1 MYPLELCIYIY
12 IYIYIVRE
20 MYLDQL
26 YALGVSWL
34 NLYCKRWEMMRRDVA
49 LDFQASNLFT
59 ELSVTDLHQG
69 LPYKTKKE
77 KRKTQ

>member
-1 MYPLELCIYIY
+1 
-12 IYIYIVRE
+12 
-20 MYLDQL
+20 
-26 YALGVSWL
+26 
-34 NLYCKRWEMMRRDVA
+34 MMRRDVA

-69 LPYKTKKE
+69 PPYKTKKE

>member
-1 MYPLELCIYIY
+1 
-12 IYIYIVRE
+12 

-34 NLYCKRWEMMRRDVA
+34 NLYYKRWELMRRDVA

-59 ELSVTDLHQG
+59 ELSATGLHQG
-69 LPYKTKKE
+69 LLFSCVSNIIVTT
-77 KRKTQ
+77 R